1 MTSTIAALSDDQCRA
16 LAKVAERPRRHER
29 LVSDL
34 SDDLAGSRAT
44 DRGVD
49 ALTWLDAQGLA
60 TGPAT
65 DLGVWQLTP
74 TGRSLLGQVQSRVGG
89 Q

>member
-1 MTSTIAALSDDQCRA
+1 MTTTIATMSDDQCLA

-34 SDDLAGSRAT
+34 ADSLVGISSTSRGVEALGWLR
-44 DRGVD
+44 DRGLAVPPP
-49 ALTWLDAQGLA
+49 TELD
-60 TGPAT
+60 
-65 DLGVWQLTP
+65 VWQLTGD
-74 TGRSLLGQVQSRVGG
+74 GRALLGQVQSRVGG

>member
-1 MTSTIAALSDDQCRA
+1 MTSMIADMTDDQCLA

-29 LVSDL
+29 LVADL
-34 SDDLAGSRAT
+34 SDDLAGSGAT
-44 DRGVD
+44 DRGTD
-49 ALTWLDAQGLA
+49 ALTWLQAQGLA
-60 TGPAT
+60 DVPAT

-74 TGRSLLGQVQSRVGG
+74 TGRSMLGQVQSRVGG

>member
-1 MTSTIAALSDDQCRA
+1 MTSTIADFTDDQCLA
-16 LAKVAERPRRHER
+16 LAKVAERPRRHDR
-29 LVSDL
+29 LITDL
-34 SDDLAGSRAT
+34 SDDLGGSRAV
-44 DRGVD
+44 DRGTD

-60 TGPAT
+60 AGPIT